1 MKVNN
6 QHAHC
11 SACILKV
18 FWYKIYLFSCCSG
31 SYYFSFFFRLWT
43 VCCAWLYRTIF
54 AVLVVQRMHIYV
66 DIWITLCVEWWCYCT
81 VVALLLLRRSQNA
94 VSPQIEHLNR
104 FVTTLFKHITYM
116 NVVNVY
122 INTTGRRGFI
132 KCSSIINF
140 VDYFYFFIFS
150 IRLDGVVEG
159 TDHVEDIS
167 TFEIPQNIYT
177 ETRSICVA
185 V

>member
-1 MKVNN
+1 MPIVL
-6 QHAHC
+6 HASLRFFDIKYIC
-11 SACILKV
+11 LVAALGLII
-18 FWYKIYLFSCCSG
+18 FP
-31 SYYFSFFFRLWT
+31 FFFRLWT

-81 VVALLLLRRSQNA
+81 VVALLLLAECCVTPNRTFESFCNNFIQTHNIHERRER
-94 VSPQIEHLNR
+94 I
-104 FVTTLFKHITYM
+104 
-116 NVVNVY
+116 Y